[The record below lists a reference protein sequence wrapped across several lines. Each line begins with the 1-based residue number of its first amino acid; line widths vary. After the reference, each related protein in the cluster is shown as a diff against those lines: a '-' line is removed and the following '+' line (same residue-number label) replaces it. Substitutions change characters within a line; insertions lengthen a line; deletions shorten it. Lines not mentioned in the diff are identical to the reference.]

1 MNNILNS
8 TGMENIGRYQPMN
21 IKENYD
27 LLIRIQGA
35 STKSATNIKI
45 KSTASVFHM
54 VESYFQ
60 TLLEIV
66 RNLKKQLDYSGYY
79 ISYLLGQLNDAEFD
93 KVAKTYV
100 SFKKNVPLDLLKN
113 KIYFAQTY
121 IDNQATPADLAYY
134 FQCEED
140 DIIKA
145 SKLLKP

>member
-1 MNNILNS
+1 MP
-8 TGMENIGRYQPMN
+8 NIGRYRPMN
-21 IKENYD
+21 IKKEDYD

-35 STKSATNIKI
+35 STKSTTNITI
-45 KSTASVFHM
+45 NPTASIIYI

-100 SFKKNVPLDLLKN
+100 TFKKSVPLDLLKN

-121 IDNQATPADLAYY
+121 IDNRSTPADLAYY